1 LKPLVKE
8 ALKINGELPGV
19 IFIGAI
25 ARYFHTGNLRESQ
38 DLDFA
43 VIKPLSE
50 EFLLSK
56 KYNKFTE
63 NKKEV
68 WRTPRGIKIDA
79 YTKDV
84 SGIPINLIIKT
95 ATKFK
100 IGKDVVTVIGL
111 EALIVAKSRA
121 QRDADIDDL
130 RILARL
136 KSKEIR
142 WDVLKTITKDDTEYQ
157 TVKMTMDFLA
167 KQ

>member
-1 LKPLVKE
+1 MKPLVKE
-8 ALKINGELPGV
+8 ALKINSELPGV

-25 ARYFHTGNLRESQ
+25 ARYFHTNNLRESQ

-43 VIKPLSE
+43 VVKPLSE
-50 EFLLSK
+50 KFLLGK

-63 NKKEV
+63 NKKEI
-68 WRTPRGIKIDA
+68 WRTPRGIKIDI
-79 YTKDV
+79 YPKDV
-84 SGIPINLIIKT
+84 SGIPLDLIINT
-95 ATKFK
+95 AKEFK
-100 IGKDVVTVIGL
+100 IGKDVVMVIAL
-111 EALIVAKSRA
+111 EALIVAKNRA
-121 QRDADIDDL
+121 QRDADVDDL

-142 WDVLKTITKDDTEYQ
+142 WDVLKSVAKDETEYQ